1 MEITQKMAH
10 GERGHSVLLGSVV
23 TSVIYL
29 FGFFGFCFFVVVV
42 VGGGD
47 CLFF

>member
-10 GERGHSVLLGSVV
+10 GERGHSVLLGGVV
-23 TSVIYL
+23 TFVICL
-29 FGFFGFCFFVVVV
+29 FGFFGLFFFVV
-42 VGGGD
+42 GDGD